1 MRNKGSKQVTHQTI
15 NGPVKITR
23 KVYWSS
29 QTGMVAPADGWL
41 GICEN
46 RYSPGL
52 REMVCRLSLNEAF
65 VPAADNLKRLVQ
77 VTLSSSAVRGIVE
90 NQGKC
95 VLAQQ
100 ASGVFPVGFT
110 SDDCTDKTMI
120 TGVDGVMVPHVT
132 QVQKQKRR
140 ETEKAK
146 RKRQFRKS
154 TAKRGRPR
162 KGSDGPYKEFKIA
175 TFYDPDKQNQH
186 VVGTRG
192 NHEVLG
198 KLMRREASK
207 LRINQALHKY
217 SVTDGASWILKQ
229 YHQQLPML
237 DNNILDYYHF
247 RDHVIKTSHTLYGEG
262 TEEAVSWRKEMMAVV
277 WNHGSLVF
285 LDRLS
290 DHYKTLRSSMKRKA
304 MKSLQKYV
312 ATRVEM
318 TDYPAFR
325 AKGYDCG
332 SGPTESF
339 CGCLTN
345 RLKGRGMRWDGDN
358 AESIMA
364 IASIYYTDQWVRYW
378 KSQVRAA

>member
-1 MRNKGSKQVTHQTI
+1 MANKGNKTVTHQTI

-29 QTGMVAPADGWL
+29 QAGMVAPADHWL
-41 GICEN
+41 GIAEN

-65 VPAADNLKRLVQ
+65 VPASKNLKRLVQ
-77 VTLSSSAVRGIVE
+77 VTLSSSAIRSIVE
-90 NQGKC
+90 HQGKC

-100 ASGVFPVGFT
+100 ASGQFPVGFT
-110 SDDCTDKTMI
+110 AEDCTDQTMI

-132 QVQKQKRR
+132 QEQKRKRR

-146 RKRQFRKS
+146 RKSQSRRS
-154 TAKRGRPR
+154 TAKRGRGK
-162 KGSDGPYKEFKIA
+162 KGADGPYKEFKIV
-175 TFYDPDKQNQH
+175 TFYDTDKQHKH
-186 VVGTRG
+186 VIGTRG
-192 NHEVLG
+192 NHHKLG

-207 LRINQALHKY
+207 LKLDKARRKY

-229 YHQQLPML
+229 YNQQLPML
-237 DNNILDYYHF
+237 DDNILDYYHL

-262 TEEAVSWRKEMMAVV
+262 TEEAVCWRQDMMAVV
-277 WNHGSLVF
+277 WKQGSLVF

-290 DHYKTLRSSMKRKA
+290 DHYKTLRSPAKRQTI
-304 MKSLQKYV
+304 KSLQKYI

-318 TDYPAFR
+318 TDYPTFR

-339 CGCLTN
+339 CGCLTR

-364 IASIYYTDQWVRYW
+364 LASIYYTDQWRRYW
-378 KSQVRAA
+378 NSQKKAA

>member
-1 MRNKGSKQVTHQTI
+1 MKNKGNKTVTHQTI
-15 NGPVKITR
+15 NGPVEITR

-29 QTGMVAPADGWL
+29 QRGMIAPADRWL
-41 GICEN
+41 GITEN

-52 REMVCRLSLNEAF
+52 REMACRLSLNEAF
-65 VPAADNLKRLVQ
+65 VPASENLKRLVQ
-77 VTLSSSAVRGIVE
+77 VTLSSSAVRNIVE
-90 NQGKC
+90 HQGKY

-100 ASGVFPVGFT
+100 AGGDFSVGFT
-110 SDDCTDKTMI
+110 AEDCTDKTMI

-132 QVQKQKRR
+132 QGQ
-140 ETEKAK
+140 K
-146 RKRQFRKS
+146 RKRRQTEKVKRKSQSRRS
-154 TAKRGRPR
+154 TAKHGRPKR
-162 KGSDGPYKEFKIA
+162 GADGPYKEFKIV
-175 TFYDPDKQNQH
+175 TFYDTDKQHKH
-186 VVGTRG
+186 VIGTRG
-192 NHEVLG
+192 NHQKLG

-207 LRINQALHKY
+207 LKLGRARHKY

-229 YHQQLPML
+229 YNQQLPML
-237 DNNILDYYHF
+237 DDNILDYYHL
-247 RDHVIKTSHTLYGEG
+247 RDHVIKTGHTLYGEG
-262 TEEAVSWRKEMMAVV
+262 TQQAVCWRKEMMAVA
-277 WNHGSLVF
+277 WEQGSLVF

-290 DHYKTLRSSMKRKA
+290 DLCKTLRSPAKRQA
-304 MKSLQKYV
+304 VKSLQKYI

-339 CGCLTN
+339 CGSLTR

-364 IASIYYTDQWVRYW
+364 LASIDHTDQWRRYW
-378 KSQVRAA
+378 KSQKRAA

>member
-1 MRNKGSKQVTHQTI
+1 MRNKGRKQVTHQTI
-15 NGPVKITR
+15 NGPVQITR

-29 QTGMVAPADGWL
+29 QTGMVAPADRWL
-41 GICEN
+41 GIEDN

-65 VPAADNLKRLVQ
+65 VPASTNLKRLVQ
-77 VTLSSSAVRGIVE
+77 VTVSSSAIRGIVE
-90 NQGKC
+90 DQGKRI
-95 VLAQQ
+95 LAQQ
-100 ASGVFPVGFT
+100 AKRVFPVGFT
-110 SDDCTDKTMI
+110 AEDCTDKTMI

-132 QVQKQKRR
+132 QEQKQKRR
-140 ETEKAK
+140 KTEEV
-146 RKRQFRKS
+146 KRQIQSRKS
-154 TAKRGRPR
+154 TAKHGRPK
-162 KGSDGPYKEFKIA
+162 KGADGPYKEFKIA
-175 TFYDPDKQNQH
+175 TFYDRDKQNQH
-186 VVGTRG
+186 VIGTRG
-192 NHEVLG
+192 NHKKLG
-198 KLMRREASK
+198 RLMRREASK
-207 LRINQALHKY
+207 LKLDQAMHKY

-229 YHQQLPML
+229 CNQQLPML
-237 DNNILDYYHF
+237 DDNILDYYHF
-247 RDHVIKTSHTLYGEG
+247 RDHVIKTSHALYGEG
-262 TEEAVSWRKEMMAVV
+262 TEQAVCWRKEMMTVV

-290 DHYKTLRSSMKRKA
+290 DQYKPLRSPVKRKA

-339 CGCLTN
+339 CGCLTR

-364 IASIYYTDQWVRYW
+364 IASIYYTDQWTRYW
-378 KSQVRAA
+378 KSQKKAA

>member
-1 MRNKGSKQVTHQTI
+1 
-15 NGPVKITR
+15 
-23 KVYWSS
+23 
-29 QTGMVAPADGWL
+29 MVAPADGWL
-41 GICEN
+41 GIAQS

-52 REMVCRLSLNEAF
+52 REMICRLSLNEAF

-77 VTLSSSAVRGIVE
+77 VTVSSSAVRGIVE
-90 NQGKC
+90 VQGKC

-100 ASGVFPVGFT
+100 ASGDFSVGFT
-110 SDDCTDKTMI
+110 AEDCADGTMI

-132 QVQKQKRR
+132 QKQKTKRR
-140 ETEKAK
+140 QTEKAK
-146 RKRQFRKS
+146 RKSQSRKS

-162 KGSDGPYKEFKIA
+162 KGADGPYKEFKIV
-175 TFYDPDKQNQH
+175 TFYDTDKKNKH

-192 NHEVLG
+192 NHHKLG
-198 KLMRREASK
+198 KLMRREAHRLK
-207 LRINQALHKY
+207 LDQADHKY
-217 SVTDGASWILKQ
+217 SVTDGANWILKQ

-237 DNNILDYYHF
+237 DDNILDYYHF

-262 TEEAVSWRKEMMAVV
+262 TDEAVSWRKEMMTVV
-277 WNHGSLVF
+277 WDHGSLVF

-290 DHYKTLRSSMKRKA
+290 GQYKTLRSPAKRKA

-312 ATRVEM
+312 AARIEM

-339 CGCLTN
+339 CGCLTR

-364 IASIYYTDQWVRYW
+364 LASIYYTGQWTRYW
-378 KSQVRAA
+378 KSEKGAA